1 MTSFSRKLI
10 LLVNLGSPDEL
21 SVIAIRKFLRIFLS
35 DQRVVG
41 LPKLL
46 WYPILYGIILPI
58 RAKKLLHKY
67 QQIWHSSNM
76 SPLVYYTRE
85 QSRLLQE
92 KIANGYVVDYAFSYG
107 NTSID
112 EVLTQDKYKHLEEL
126 IVLPLYPQFS
136 SSTTASVFDQLA
148 NYYAGKYFI
157 PEIRFINSFYDNP
170 VYIRAIADKVRRHWE
185 LNGRAE
191 RLLVSFHSVPVALI
205 EKGDSYLEECKL
217 TYFLLCKELGINPEV
232 DAKLS
237 FQSKFGRAK
246 WVEPATSN
254 VVELFAKSQIKT
266 VDVVCPGFMSDCLET
281 LEEIAIMNKEHFI
294 VNGGHDLRYISC
306 LNDDPV
312 VADILNELIRKE

>member
-1 MTSFSRKLI
+1 MSNFSRKLV

-21 SVIAIRKFLRIFLS
+21 SVVAIRKFLRIFLS

-67 QQIWHSSNM
+67 QQIWHSSNS
-76 SPLVYYTRE
+76 SPLVYYTQE

-92 KIANGYVVDYAFSYG
+92 KIANGYAVDYAFSYG
-107 NTSID
+107 STSIA
-112 EVLTQDKYKHLEEL
+112 EVLNQEKYKHLESL
-126 IVLPLYPQFS
+126 IVIPLYPQFS

-148 NYYAGKYFI
+148 KYYRAKYFI
-157 PEIRFINSFYDNP
+157 PEIRLINSFYNNP
-170 VYIRAIADKVRRHWE
+170 VYIKAIADKIRQHWE

-205 EKGDSYLEECKL
+205 EKGDSYFEECKL
-217 TYFLLCKELGINPEV
+217 TYFLLCKELEINPEV
-232 DAKLS
+232 NAKLS

-246 WVEPATSN
+246 WIEPATSD

-281 LEEIAIMNKEHFI
+281 LEEIAIMNKEIFI
-294 VNGGHDLRYISC
+294 ANGGQDLRYISC
-306 LNDDPV
+306 LNDNPV
-312 VADILNELIRKE
+312 VADILNELIRTE